1 MTDPLPTSKAAG
13 RSYAART
20 RAASPARHSTG
31 GDGGP
36 NLATAARARVSSAG
50 GRARSSS
57 PAARRS
63 SLGGERP
70 SPIAAGLT
78 LQRPLVAGNIGG
90 GSYAAQARGSSPLRS
105 SWGGDGPVLS
115 ARCRS
120 ASPAHLRGDK
130 ASASP
135 PACSHHQPGS
145 SSSDKH
151 KQQQQS
157 RPRRNSS
164 SGGGGPT
171 AAEGHKKVGEYDRP
185 WRQNMKPASHMTP
198 SPARAPAGTA
208 AANGAASTPRAP
220 VAAAQSPE
228 AATAADGTIAAAAAA
243 VLMLAGGE
251 AAAGQPY
258 VLKSKR
264 RTAEEHAALQVGQPS
279 MCLPATTSWL
289 LALAAPLQFAHHT
302 PLQQPGRSRDRQ
314 RKHREHRLLTFWLG
328 LFVCVACCKSG
339 IRWPQF
345 VCHACRLFF
354 CRITCASS
362 SKRLP
367 SERRQRSSW
376 RLQQQPRGRRP

>member
-1 MTDPLPTSKAAG
+1 MTDPLPTSRAAG
-13 RSYAART
+13 GSYAARA
-20 RAASPARHSTG
+20 RAASPARRSTG

-36 NLATAARARVSSAG
+36 NLATAARAQRVSAG

-70 SPIAAGLT
+70 SPTAAGLG
-78 LQRPLVAGNIGG
+78 LQRPLVAGSIGG

-105 SWGGDGPVLS
+105 SWGGDGRVLS

-145 SSSDKH
+145 SSSSDKH
-151 KQQQQS
+151 KQRQQS

-164 SGGGGPT
+164 SGGGGPA
-171 AAEGHKKVGEYDRP
+171 AAEGHKRVGEYDRP

-208 AANGAASTPRAP
+208 VANGAASTPRAP
-220 VAAAQSPE
+220 VAAAQSPD
-228 AATAADGTIAAAAAA
+228 AATAADGTTAAAAAAA

-251 AAAGQPY
+251 AAAAAAGQPY

-279 MCLPATTSWL
+279 VCLPAATSWV

-302 PLQQPGRSRDRQ
+302 PLQQPGSSTDHL
-314 RKHREHRLLTFWLG
+314 RKHREHRLLTFWRG
-328 LFVCVACCKSG
+328 LFVCFALC
-339 IRWPQF
+339 
-345 VCHACRLFF
+345 
-354 CRITCASS
+354 
-362 SKRLP
+362 
-367 SERRQRSSW
+367 
-376 RLQQQPRGRRP
+376 